1 MNQHAVFRKRNFYFV
16 TRFVYNYWYNF
27 YRCCHARMCAL
38 ERGAG
43 GWVWA
48 QVYPLEDL
56 VSLKLDSD
64 FDFV

>member
-1 MNQHAVFRKRNFYFV
+1 
-16 TRFVYNYWYNF
+16 
-27 YRCCHARMCAL
+27 MCAL

-64 FDFV
+64 LDFV

>member
-1 MNQHAVFRKRNFYFV
+1 MF
-16 TRFVYNYWYNF
+16 
-27 YRCCHARMCAL
+27 AL
-38 ERGAG
+38 DYGAG

-64 FDFV
+64 LDFV

>member
-1 MNQHAVFRKRNFYFV
+1 
-16 TRFVYNYWYNF
+16 
-27 YRCCHARMCAL
+27 MCAL

-43 GWVWA
+43 GWVGA
-48 QVYPLEDL
+48 RVDPLKDL